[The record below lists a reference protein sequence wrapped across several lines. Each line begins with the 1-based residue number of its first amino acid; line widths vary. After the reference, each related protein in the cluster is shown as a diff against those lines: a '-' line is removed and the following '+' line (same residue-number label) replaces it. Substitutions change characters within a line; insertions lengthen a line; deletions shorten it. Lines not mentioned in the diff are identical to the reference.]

1 MAGNR
6 MKQAASAILT
16 YFAVTANTE
25 PSKERRAFARNAG
38 SAIADA
44 VGALGA
50 NKIILKNAN
59 VDETTTL
66 EARYDLAKE
75 ALHSSQSGLRDLI
88 KGATKFGESD
98 YRGGW
103 TKLKE
108 TLKEQMDET
117 LKLAGDVDSFYSKQN
132 GLILELAEKEMV
144 GNPGEKMDRTYV
156 GLALNYLGA
165 ANIAVAAPAQM
176 LFGNELS
183 KFSYTYALTE
193 PSFSKK
199 VEGAITGLN
208 TRNMEY
214 GARFGAATDV
224 LAEGKKVTKDE
235 FADRVDEY
243 KQKLG
248 TKMDSARKQM
258 ETALKNPQS
267 VFGGQTYEGSMF
279 G

>member
-6 MKQAASAILT
+6 MKQAASEILT
-16 YFAVTANTE
+16 YFAVVANTE

-59 VDETTTL
+59 VDETTL
-66 EARYDLAKE
+66 EAKYDLAKE
-75 ALHSSQSGLRDLI
+75 ALHSQNGLNDLI
-88 KGATKFGESD
+88 REAVKFGESD

-103 TKLKE
+103 KKLKE

-132 GLILELAEKEMV
+132 ELVLELAEKEMV

-165 ANIAVAAPAQM
+165 ANIAVAGPAQM

-248 TKMDSARKQM
+248 TRMDSARKQM